1 MSTSSREFAFTLPV
15 GLVDAEGRLHREGV
29 MRLATARDE
38 IIPLA
43 DARVRH
49 NPAYLALLL
58 LGRVVTRLGTLDVSA
73 EALEALPSADLA
85 WLQSFYRRINAPPER
100 GVNAGT
106 AAVEGGP
113 VPASA
118 GSARSDALR

>member
-1 MSTSSREFAFTLPV
+1 MSTSEREFAFTLPV

-38 IIPLA
+38 IVPLA

-85 WLQSFYRRINAPPER
+85 WLQSFYRRINAPPGR
-100 GVNAGT
+100 GAEVGT
-106 AAVEGGP
+106 VAVEG
-113 VPASA
+113 
-118 GSARSDALR
+118 